1 MISLDPIKTFHVT
14 RPLSCI
20 CTSKR
25 VPSHLQIS
33 SLISPVLHHSPVK
46 YSSPFPRPAWT
57 LFLFFSFLLPDVFG
71 GLCEIWGSDD
81 GGRDALTAYPRLG
94 NPESPG
100 HESLMRPT
108 SIQSPKRFQVSQI
121 SRLQRQGSVQ
131 STSSGEGSS
140 VSSAQAQRHHEI
152 VSELSPEEVSRDEI
166 ISVIVLYQR
175 SSNNAKCCHFH
186 RRSGGSTSE
195 RWRRTGRPSWG
206 TTL

>member
-1 MISLDPIKTFHVT
+1 MLHTHFPAFVHLSGYHRISKFPASF
-14 RPLSCI
+14 
-20 CTSKR
+20 
-25 VPSHLQIS
+25 
-33 SLISPVLHHSPVK
+33 LHHSPAK

-140 VSSAQAQRHHEI
+140 GSSAAQAPRHHEI
-152 VSELSPEEVSRDEI
+152 VSELSPEEVSRNKI
-166 ISVIVLYQR
+166 
-175 SSNNAKCCHFH
+175 F
-186 RRSGGSTSE
+186 
-195 RWRRTGRPSWG
+195 SWHWG
-206 TTL
+206 NML